1 MNAIDYFRCG
11 VVLVIEDEEL
21 EHNIQR
27 GLVQRGKVGHVTVVK
42 VPKSQGISSTRLTAD
57 EQENS
62 IFNAYQDYF
71 RGKHYQAFLTTNE
84 QERARLGLEELA
96 VRNELDP

>member
-57 EQENS
+57 E
-62 IFNAYQDYF
+62 
-71 RGKHYQAFLTTNE
+71 
-84 QERARLGLEELA
+84 
-96 VRNELDP
+96 

>member
-71 RGKHYQAFLTTNE
+71 RGKHYQAFSTTNE
-84 QERARLGLEELA
+84 
-96 VRNELDP
+96 